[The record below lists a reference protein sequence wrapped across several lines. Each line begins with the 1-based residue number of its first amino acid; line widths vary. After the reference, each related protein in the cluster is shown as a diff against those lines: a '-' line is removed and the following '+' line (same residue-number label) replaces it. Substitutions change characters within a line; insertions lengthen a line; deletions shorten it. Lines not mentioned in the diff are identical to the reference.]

1 MGRTVKGRR
10 KGYEPR
16 PVRRIE
22 LSEEN
27 QKKRA
32 IAAVLFL
39 IIGAALLVYCFVVF
53 ITPEKGWTII
63 EANSTE
69 NDSYDFVFQYYLGAE
84 GGDTRAEN
92 RTVTALYNQSAEK
105 VSRLFDEIR
114 DFDGIVSIHTI
125 NGSPNTELEIDEVLY
140 EVFSVFSRYNS
151 RYLYAAPIYSRYE
164 NLFYCADD
172 SMLSDFDP
180 IINGEIREEY
190 KNTSR
195 YANDPAMI
203 DLKLLGD
210 NKIKLFVSDEYLSYA
225 EKEGITNFIGLCWLK
240 NAFEID
246 YIADTMIR
254 NGFTHGTISSA
265 GGFIRNFDTGSEY
278 YALNVFD
285 DTDEG
290 IFLAASMNYRGERSI
305 VSMRSF
311 PINDSERRR
320 YYVLQNGEIR
330 TVYLDIFDGLPKSSV
345 NTLISY
351 SEEKSCGEVLLEIM
365 DIYISDI
372 FDQSKLSALT
382 DKDIFSVYCVNNT
395 VMYNDDGLTFS
406 GLYKDNN
413 KEYTLNMF

>member
-22 LSEEN
+22 LSDEN
-27 QKKRA
+27 KKKRA

-172 SMLSDFDP
+172 SRLSDFDP

-190 KNTSR
+190 KNTAS

-254 NGFTHGTISSA
+254 NGFTHGAISSA
-265 GGFIRNFDTGSEY
+265 DGFIRNFDTGSEY

-285 DTDEG
+285 DTDDG

-311 PINDSERRR
+311 PVNDSERRR
-320 YYVLQNGEIR
+320 YYVMQNGEIR
-330 TVYLDIFDGLPKSSV
+330 TVYLDFLK
-345 NTLISY
+345 
-351 SEEKSCGEVLLEIM
+351 
-365 DIYISDI
+365 
-372 FDQSKLSALT
+372 
-382 DKDIFSVYCVNNT
+382 
-395 VMYNDDGLTFS
+395 
-406 GLYKDNN
+406 
-413 KEYTLNMF
+413 